1 MHMLLPAL
9 SRLVG
14 VISRH
19 GGYWGTPSPSLWN
32 EISETVCIDKPTS
45 IGGAVPIRLLARLR
59 YGAAPS
65 VRLLPGES
73 AGRENNSFDSD

>member
-32 EISETVCIDKPTS
+32 EISETVCIDKLTS
-45 IGGAVPIRLLARLR
+45 IGGGRPNSPIGTFETGRSAFCQVATGGKRRSREQLLRL
-59 YGAAPS
+59 
-65 VRLLPGES
+65 
-73 AGRENNSFDSD
+73 